1 MNYIYD
7 VLLNYNNELYECY
20 EWNLNDNIIHIR
32 RIPLIKISSKN
43 LIEMRENQI
52 KISDDLL
59 SQIKGKTEI
68 FSKKKDELYDYA
80 SIFSDGLDALG
91 IVFDVEGNSIL
102 KSKMLF
108 DEEGEVL
115 EVCDR
120 LPENEI
126 KYSII
131 CKEIIDPFKTRFER
145 IVDKYIKNE
154 IKLIQDIDKLK
165 YLYYECF
172 NETEDDKGK
181 IVKRINNELKYN
193 WDVISK
199 VLYDFFK
206 LTSIQK

>member
-102 KSKMLF
+102 KSK
-108 DEEGEVL
+108 
-115 EVCDR
+115 
-120 LPENEI
+120 
-126 KYSII
+126 
-131 CKEIIDPFKTRFER
+131 
-145 IVDKYIKNE
+145 
-154 IKLIQDIDKLK
+154 
-165 YLYYECF
+165 
-172 NETEDDKGK
+172 
-181 IVKRINNELKYN
+181 
-193 WDVISK
+193 
-199 VLYDFFK
+199 
-206 LTSIQK
+206 